1 VRSKL
6 FILIGACCLS
16 GCGGTLGDP
25 NIRPGTWMPQHDND
39 ANLQAMVANP
49 ADLQR
54 GHGNGASM
62 GVVAAD
68 AVERLR
74 TGKVRPLPVSGV
86 AEIRPVSDGS
96 NANGGGQ

>member
-1 VRSKL
+1 VRSTL

-25 NIRPGTWMPQHDND
+25 NIRPSTWMPEDINT

-54 GHGNGASM
+54 GHGNGSAM
-62 GVVAAD
+62 GVVATD
-68 AVERLR
+68 AIERLR
-74 TGKVRPLPVSGV
+74 TGKVRQLPNSGV
-86 AEIRPVSDGS
+86 AEVQLVSTGDSSG
-96 NANGGGQ
+96 GGGQ